1 MKEQEILRILDENAR
16 TSDGDIAKMLNISEA
31 EVKRTIKSLEKKG
44 VIAGYHA
51 IINQEKLDEN
61 QCTALIEVN
70 SIPQREHGYDKVAMM
85 IAQYPEV
92 RSVYLISGHSEFLI
106 RVVGKSIQ
114 DIADFVGSKLA
125 PMDGI
130 KGTSTIFVLKMYKRD
145 GVILKK
151 HDEEKQKRQLAS
163 L

>member
-1 MKEQEILRILDENAR
+1 MTDGETGGEDLEQNLREKILKL
-16 TSDGDIAKMLNISEA
+16 
-31 EVKRTIKSLEKKG
+31 KKDR
-44 VIAGYHA
+44 
-51 IINQEKLDEN
+51 N
-61 QCTALIEVN
+61 ALILAHN
-70 SIPQREHGYDKVAMM
+70 YQMD
-85 IAQYPEV
+85 Q
-92 RSVYLISGHSEFLI
+92 
-106 RVVGKSIQ
+106 IQ

-151 HDEEKQKRQLAS
+151 NDEEKQKRQLAS

>member
-1 MKEQEILRILDENAR
+1 MNKFDQHIKDKLSQPQLPPMDAW
-16 TSDGDIAKMLNISEA
+16 KNI
-31 EVKRTIKSLEKKG
+31 
-44 VIAGYHA
+44 
-51 IINQEKLDEN
+51 QEKLDEN

-92 RSVYLISGHSEFLI
+92 RSVYLISGHSEFII

-151 HDEEKQKRQLAS
+151 NDEEKQKRQLAS